1 MSFPCT
7 TVPRPGSVELC
18 APQNCCTTAAAV
30 ILASSIAAQ
39 RSASTDLGFADT
51 RYAVKWNDHSGQSL
65 CSPVNVGALPMVLV
79 STRGAATFGTAA
91 TCFRVSIRALSV
103 CTRPALPHPIS
114 SEHQSSLR
122 LKCCLIISSSPR
134 APLPRLR
141 NVPLCSRSWGL
152 YSIDLYPWIPIARPI
167 PSHAVP
173 QQSTTTRHV
182 NRRML
187 PGVTRMKCVSTETP
201 REYSDRSACTTHCE
215 QRLQLREQKNTYRD
229 FTRNNKKR

>member
-39 RSASTDLGFADT
+39 RSASTDLGFADP
-51 RYAVKWNDHSGQSL
+51 RYAVKRNDHSGQSL

-79 STRGAATFGTAA
+79 STRGAATLGTAA
-91 TCFRVSIRALSV
+91 TCCRVSIRAFSV

-122 LKCCLIISSSPR
+122 LKCCFIIST
-134 APLPRLR
+134 LR
-141 NVPLCSRSWGL
+141 
-152 YSIDLYPWIPIARPI
+152 Y
-167 PSHAVP
+167 
-173 QQSTTTRHV
+173 HV
-182 NRRML
+182 WEIYLFVHVREVCTL
-187 PGVTRMKCVSTETP
+187 LQYQVTRFHSNPPQLVPTP
-201 REYSDRSACTTHCE
+201 QPVTSIVGCC
-215 QRLQLREQKNTYRD
+215 QV
-229 FTRNNKKR
+229 